1 MAILNL
7 ENVGVNQKVFEM
19 KNSLL
24 ETIIYDL
31 TSFADLSSDDD
42 FADGIDEVI
51 DLVFSFSLN
60 LKDNTLFEY
69 SKYCG
74 YKSAEGDLKTKIL
87 KEIECNLSELI
98 EFIKDNMEFVTVDMV
113 AGYYFAYE
121 YIYGVWQYS
130 KNLI

>member
-1 MAILNL
+1 MAVLNL

-24 ETIIYDL
+24 EIIIYDL
-31 TSFADLSSDDD
+31 TSFADLSGDDD

-51 DLVFSFSLN
+51 DLVFVFSLN

-69 SKYCG
+69 GKYCS
-74 YKSAEGDLKTKIL
+74 YKSAKGDLKTKIL

-98 EFIKDNMEFVTVDMV
+98 EFIKDNMEFVTLDMV
-113 AGYYFAYE
+113 TGYYFAYE
-121 YIYGVWQYS
+121 YIYAVWQYS
-130 KNLI
+130 KSLL